1 MTRATGDDRLVTAAF
16 VTGSLLAGGN
26 AVAVRFSNREL
37 DPMWGAGLRFSL
49 AAILL
54 FALMAMLRLGMP
66 RGRALIGALLYGVFN
81 FAAAFGLAYY
91 GLVRVHAGLGQTVLA
106 LVPLATLLLA
116 VLQREERFRVG
127 AALGAVIALG
137 GIALMTRASLE
148 DSASPLSLLALVGS
162 AFSFAQAA
170 VLVRRFPRVE
180 PVAMNA
186 LGMAAGAA
194 LLIVG
199 SSLVGE
205 SVELPRR
212 VATWVA
218 LGYVVA
224 VGSVVVFLLYLIVLR
239 YWAATR
245 AAYTFVI
252 IPLVTVVLSA
262 WLDNEPISAG
272 LVFGGL
278 LVLVGVYV
286 GALRLPAT
294 DDRRPDGA
302 EGETLAADQEERPTA

>member
-1 MTRATGDDRLVTAAF
+1 
-16 VTGSLLAGGN
+16 
-26 AVAVRFSNREL
+26 
-37 DPMWGAGLRFSL
+37 
-49 AAILL
+49 
-54 FALMAMLRLGMP
+54 MA
-66 RGRALIGALLYGVFN
+66 
-81 FAAAFGLAYY
+81 
-91 GLVRVHAGLGQTVLA
+91 
-106 LVPLATLLLA
+106 
-116 VLQREERFRVG
+116 

-162 AFSFAQAA
+162 AFCFAQAA

-199 SSLVGE
+199 SALVGE

-272 LVFGGL
+272 LVLGGL

-294 DDRRPDGA
+294 ADRRADGA
-302 EGETLAADQEERPTA
+302 EGETPAADQEERPTA